1 MKDLERPGHDMRE
14 KQSRMPDSSLLK
26 PTGHD
31 VSEKDFTEDRRAD
44 LSDSEWPLLT
54 FFDFN

>member
-1 MKDLERPGHDMRE
+1 
-14 KQSRMPDSSLLK
+14 MPDSSLLE

-31 VSEKDFTEDRRAD
+31 VSGKDFTEDRRAD